1 MPRRSTRIGE
11 LLLRQKNEKSTDWKD
26 RLWLLSGILK
36 RSHNELFLSSSEL
49 LAGAVLKRYEQ
60 ALQKRKRGEPLQYIL
75 GEGDFWGRSF
85 LVDKR
90 VLIPR
95 PETERPVEIALEQIK
110 GESVRILDLG
120 TGSGAIAVT
129 LKLERPDWRC
139 SASDVSKSA
148 LQVAAKNAERL
159 GAEIELHCENIF
171 GRKLSPGKF
180 DWIISNP
187 PYLEFARDFI
197 AKDVRKHEP
206 RMALEPL
213 SENRLRDVSE
223 RAAWIAEG
231 ILRAC
236 AENERRPL
244 GVLME
249 LSPRVAYYL
258 ERKWRRHKSVSSVE
272 RHADLAGRRRFLLL
286 RWK

>member
-1 MPRRSTRIGE
+1 MPSRGTRVGE
-11 LLLRQKNEKSTDWKD
+11 LLLRQKKEKSTDWKD

-36 RSHNELFLSSSEL
+36 KSHNELFLSSNEL
-49 LAGAVLKRYEQ
+49 LTGSALRKYEDAVLCRT
-60 ALQKRKRGEPLQYIL
+60 RGEPLQYIL
-75 GEGDFWGRSF
+75 GEAEFWGRNF

-95 PETERPVEIALEQIK
+95 PETERLVEIALEQIK

-129 LKLERPDWRC
+129 LKLERPEWRC

-159 GAEIELHCENIF
+159 GAEVEFHCENLF
-171 GRKLSPGKF
+171 GRNLSPGNF

-187 PYLEFARDFI
+187 PYLEFSRDFI

-236 AENERRPL
+236 AENERRPR

-258 ERKWRRHKSVSSVE
+258 ERKWRRHKCVSTVE
-272 RHADLAGRRRFLLL
+272 RRADLAGRRRFLLL